1 MRFDED
7 GVADGSAATPSTV
20 GNKRLEG
27 GMERLRRCSE
37 RERPTAARL
46 LECRYGILRRPVPV
60 VGRAEGLTRVLGVQV
75 ADPAAHGV
83 SGAGLDELGA
93 LGRVVVDAAVL
104 DPVHEGAV
112 GTQQRGD
119 DLNAL
124 RSHKN

>member
-1 MRFDED
+1 MQ
-7 GVADGSAATPSTV
+7 
-20 GNKRLEG
+20 
-27 GMERLRRCSE
+27 RCSE